1 MSYPMIEIGDLM
13 LKRNGSV
20 DPSKFP
26 DETFELHSIPAFD
39 KGTPD
44 IVKGSE
50 IGSSKQLVQENDVM
64 ISKIVPH
71 IRRASVVCPK
81 GDYRQIASG
90 EWIVF
95 RSDKIYPDYLKH
107 VLISD
112 TFNKQ
117 FMATVSGVG
126 GSLLRARPAFV
137 AKIKIALPPLAEQ
150 RRIAS
155 ILDQAD
161 VLRQKRQ
168 QAIEKLD
175 QLLQAT
181 FIDMFGDPKINPYNF
196 NIEKLSKFY
205 IDSKNGT
212 KCGPFGS
219 ALKRHEYVENGIPVW
234 SMDVITLSG
243 EFIDKPSLWITNE
256 KFKELESYS
265 VKEGDVIISRAGT
278 VGKMGVVHSQY
289 EKSLISTNLIRL
301 RFGNNLLPEFFVVL
315 MTYCKH
321 RLSRLQTGADGAFTH
336 MNTGILDNLEFPYP
350 PIEKQKQF
358 VDFLHKVNINKQIL
372 LKSGKRINDLF
383 SSLQNQVFNGT
394 L

>member
-1 MSYPMIEIGDLM
+1 MSYPMIEIGELM

-20 DPSKFP
+20 DPSKFV

-39 KGTPD
+39 RGFPD

-71 IRRASVVCPK
+71 IRRASVVCKK
-81 GDYRQIASG
+81 GNFRQIASG

-95 RSDKIYPDYLKH
+95 RSNKIYPDYLKH

-112 TFNKQ
+112 NFNKQ

-137 AKIKIALPPLAEQ
+137 SKIKIALPPLEEQ

-161 VLRQKRQ
+161 ELRQKRQ

-175 QLLQAT
+175 QLLQAI
-181 FIDMFGDPKINPYNF
+181 FIDMFGDPVSNPKGWDLF
-196 NIEKLSKFY
+196 KLSDLGNIATGNTPSRDDAENYGNYLEWIKSDNLNNDEDYATTSTEYLSEKGAQKGRVVPAGSILVTCIAGSFNCIGNLAMVDRKVSFNQQINSIIPNDNVVLEFLY
-205 IDSKNGT
+205 YLMKISK
-212 KCGPFGS
+212 P
-219 ALKRHEYVENGIPVW
+219 
-234 SMDVITLSG
+234 
-243 EFIDKPSLWITNE
+243 
-256 KFKELESYS
+256 
-265 VKEGDVIISRAGT
+265 IIQNA
-278 VGKMGVVHSQY
+278 
-289 EKSLISTNLIRL
+289 STNSMKGMISKSK
-301 RFGNNLLPEFFVVL
+301 FSEILLPVPS
-315 MTYCKH
+315 K
-321 RLSRLQTGADGAFTH
+321 
-336 MNTGILDNLEFPYP
+336 
-350 PIEKQKQF
+350 EKQLQF
-358 VDFLHKVNINKQIL
+358 VELFKKLYSLKESHKLYSNQ
-372 LKSGKRINDLF
+372 SDSLF
-383 SSLQNQVFNGT
+383 ISLQNQAFSGT

>member
-1 MSYPMIEIGDLM
+1 MSYPMIEIGELM

-20 DPSKFP
+20 DPSKFV

-39 KGTPD
+39 RGFPD

-71 IRRASVVCPK
+71 IRRASVVCKK
-81 GDYRQIASG
+81 GNFRQIASG

-95 RSDKIYPDYLKH
+95 RSNKIYPDYLKH

-112 TFNKQ
+112 NFNKQ

-137 AKIKIALPPLAEQ
+137 SKIKIALPPLEEQ

-161 VLRQKRQ
+161 ELRQKRQ

-175 QLLQAT
+175 QLLQAI
-181 FIDMFGDPKINPYNF
+181 FIDMFGDPASNPKNFETIKFSKIGKWKSGATPSKANENF
-196 NIEKLSKFY
+196 WIGDFPWVSPKDMKVDHLFDAQDHISDLAFKETNLKKIAKGHLLIVVRGMILAHSFPTAINEVDVSINQDMKAIEPIDQVNIVYLKCA
-205 IDSKNGT
+205 IDAFKPFILELISDAAHGT
-212 KCGPFGS
+212 KRFDLVYAELINIPIPPLS
-219 ALKRHEYVENGIPVW
+219 LQLKFQTIYQKI
-234 SMDVITLSG
+234 
-243 EFIDKPSLWITNE
+243 
-256 KFKELESYS
+256 KFERLK
-265 VKEGDVIISRAGT
+265 
-278 VGKMGVVHSQY
+278 Y
-289 EKSLISTNLIRL
+289 EKQLLECDSL
-301 RFGNNLLPEFFVVL
+301 F
-315 MTYCKH
+315 K
-321 RLSRLQTGADGAFTH
+321 
-336 MNTGILDNLEFPYP
+336 
-350 PIEKQKQF
+350 
-358 VDFLHKVNINKQIL
+358 
-372 LKSGKRINDLF
+372 
-383 SSLQNQVFNGT
+383 SLQNQAFSGN